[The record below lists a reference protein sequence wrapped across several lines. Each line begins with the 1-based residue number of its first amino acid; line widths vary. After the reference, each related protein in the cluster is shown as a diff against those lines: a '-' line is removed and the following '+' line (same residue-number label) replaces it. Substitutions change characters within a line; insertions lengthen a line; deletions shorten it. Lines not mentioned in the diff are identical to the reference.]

1 MAGELKNRVGEKFL
15 TNEGYEIE
23 IIEYYGN
30 RQCTVKF
37 NDERGTIVAN
47 KEYAD
52 LKKRIV
58 KNPFHKSVYGVGY
71 IGQGNYK
78 GRYKKGNK
86 TKTYNTW
93 NAMLDRCYS
102 EKTQEKQLTYKGCTV
117 DERWHNF
124 QVFAEWFENNYNPEY
139 MENWQLDKD
148 ILVKGNKIY
157 SPETC
162 VIVSNE
168 LNCLIIKTDATRG
181 NLPIGVSKSGKKFKV
196 NLRAGK
202 DNRKSTYLGTFN
214 TPEEA
219 FQAYK
224 IEKEIYIKELA
235 DKYKEQIT
243 EDTYQALY
251 NYQVE
256 ITD

>member
-30 RQCTVKF
+30 RRCTVRF

-58 KNPFHKSVYGVGY
+58 KNPFHKSLYGVGY
-71 IGQGNYK
+71 MGQGIYK
-78 GRYKKGNK
+78 GRHPRGEH
-86 TKTYNTW
+86 TKMYNTW
-93 NAMLDRCYS
+93 KNMLERCYS
-102 EKTQEKQLTYKGCTV
+102 ERCQEKSPTYIGCTV

-124 QVFAEWFENNYNPEY
+124 QVFAKWFEDNFNPAY
-139 MENWQLDKD
+139 MDRWHLDKD
-148 ILVKGNKIY
+148 ILKKSNKIY

-162 VIVSNE
+162 VIVPNE
-168 LNCLIIKTDATRG
+168 INCLVIKTDATRG
-181 NLPIGVSKSGKKFKV
+181 NLPIGVSKSGKRFMS

-202 DNRKSTYLGTFN
+202 EDRKPTYLGTFD

-219 FQAYK
+219 FEAYK
-224 IEKEIYIKELA
+224 IAKEEYIKVVA
-235 DKYKEQIT
+235 DKYKNKIT
-243 EDTYQALY
+243 EQCYQALY

>member
-15 TNEGYEIE
+15 TNEGYEVE

-52 LKKRIV
+52 LQKRTV
-58 KNPFHKSVYGVGY
+58 KNPFHKSLYGVGY
-71 IGQGNYK
+71 MGQGIYK
-78 GRYKKGNK
+78 GRHRRGEK

-93 NAMLDRCYS
+93 NAMLERCYS
-102 EKTQEKQLTYKGCTV
+102 EKCQEKQPTYKGCSV

-124 QVFAEWFENNYNPEY
+124 QVFAKWFEDNFNPEY
-139 MENWQLDKD
+139 MESWQLDKD
-148 ILVKGNKIY
+148 ILLKRNKVY

-162 VIVSNE
+162 VIVPNE

-181 NLPIGVSKSGKKFKV
+181 NLPVGVSKSGKKFMA

-202 DNRKSTYLGTFN
+202 ENRKSTYLGTFD

-219 FQAYK
+219 FKAYK
-224 IEKEIYIKELA
+224 LAKEEYIKVVA
-235 DKYKEQIT
+235 DKYKNQIT
-243 EDTYQALY
+243 EQCYQALY

>member
-30 RQCTVKF
+30 RRCTVRF

-58 KNPFHKSVYGVGY
+58 KNPFHKSLYGVGY
-71 IGQGNYK
+71 MGQGIYK
-78 GRYKKGNK
+78 GRHPRGGH
-86 TKTYNTW
+86 TKMYNTW
-93 NAMLDRCYS
+93 KNMLERCYS
-102 EKTQEKQLTYKGCTV
+102 EKSQETNPTYLGCTV
-117 DERWHNF
+117 DERWHNY
-124 QVFAEWFENNYNPEY
+124 QVFAEWFDKNYNSEY

-148 ILVKGNKIY
+148 ILIKGNKIY

-162 VIVSNE
+162 VIVPNKI
-168 LNCLIIKTDATRG
+168 NCLIIKTDATRG
-181 NLPIGVSKSGKKFKV
+181 NLPVGVSKSGKKFMS

-202 DNRKSTYLGTFN
+202 ENRKSTYLGTFD

-224 IEKEIYIKELA
+224 KAKEVYIKVVA
-235 DKYKEQIT
+235 DKYKHQIT
-243 EDTYQALY
+243 RQCYQALY